1 MIRHPKDNSRPVRV
15 TLTQKQLFT
24 LQRVLNELEL
34 VFSQQYF
41 SLTPVQKR
49 EIRIAIR
56 HLDKFR
62 CWRVIETA
70 LAKAQD

>member
-1 MIRHPKDNSRPVRV
+1 MIRHPNDHTNQICV

-24 LQRVLNELEL
+24 LYRALNELEL
-34 VFSQQYF
+34 VFDRQYL

-56 HLDKFR
+56 HLEKFR
-62 CWRVIETA
+62 CWRVIEAA
-70 LAKAQD
+70 LEKAQD